1 MTLEKV
7 VMVALGG
14 LTTRRDSHFKLVM
27 KAITTLIDLDKQ
39 NNNEQ
44 LILTVQQKLAEM
56 SADGTLDASPLAQA
70 KSSGKDSDDS

>member
-1 MTLEKV
+1 
-7 VMVALGG
+7 
-14 LTTRRDSHFKLVM
+14 
-27 KAITTLIDLDKQ
+27 LDKQ